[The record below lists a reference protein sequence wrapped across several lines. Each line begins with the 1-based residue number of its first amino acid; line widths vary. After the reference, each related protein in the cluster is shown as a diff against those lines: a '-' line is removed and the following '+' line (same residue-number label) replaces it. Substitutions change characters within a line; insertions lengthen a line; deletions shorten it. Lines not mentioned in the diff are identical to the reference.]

1 MPLRTKRSLCRK
13 CVSAAAAFRLLSHLT
28 RSGCTDAE
36 CLAQLALWPDGREA
50 LLRDGSVV
58 DALQAVRDQGLS
70 DQSKEIAA
78 NALLSL
84 SDEPPPV
91 PSAEEGE
98 HIMMSYQWDV
108 QPAIKRLVANLQ
120 LRGYSVWLDI
130 EQVRTLSAE
139 SEEL

>member
-1 MPLRTKRSLCRK
+1 MGSYRRRALARRALARRRCLSRGISSTFEALDITLC
-13 CVSAAAAFRLLSHLT
+13 VV
-28 RSGCTDAE
+28 
-36 CLAQLALWPDGREA
+36 ALWPDGREA